1 MEDKIYYIL
10 TDLLR
15 DDISKGEAIE
25 KLLVLCDVVKSLPTK
40 KIMHFDEWLK
50 FLKWEQIGNSYV
62 YKQGNRYKDANEL
75 KQIHSAYPV
84 SYTHLTLP
92 TTPYV

>member
-25 KLLVLCDVVKSLPTK
+25 KLLVLCDVGKC
-40 KIMHFDEWLK
+40 
-50 FLKWEQIGNSYV
+50 
-62 YKQGNRYKDANEL
+62 NE
-75 KQIHSAYPV
+75 V
-84 SYTHLTLP
+84 STFMQMKA
-92 TTPYV
+92 